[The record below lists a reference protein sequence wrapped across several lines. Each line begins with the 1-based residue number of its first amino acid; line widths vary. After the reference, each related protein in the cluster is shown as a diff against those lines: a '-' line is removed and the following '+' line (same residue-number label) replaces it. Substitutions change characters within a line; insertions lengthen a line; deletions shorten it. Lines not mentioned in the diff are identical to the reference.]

1 MVLIALPA
9 QLQCLEHLV
18 NDGRHRQRD
27 AVLAA
32 CCERNPQ
39 IFMMQRDFES
49 RSEIVLQEIGATSWV
64 TTGEMVLIS
73 ITSVPALAPANTPFS
88 PVTTARTW
96 GESGNMVMTTSLSS
110 ATACGLP
117 TVVAPSAASS
127 FAGTGLRLEIT
138 NS

>member
-49 RSEIVLQEIGATSWV
+49 RSEIVLQEIGATHFHNAV
-64 TTGEMVLIS
+64 C
-73 ITSVPALAPANTPFS
+73 
-88 PVTTARTW
+88 RQ
-96 GESGNMVMTTSLSS
+96 
-110 ATACGLP
+110 ATREDLEDDCGIHPGLG
-117 TVVAPSAASS
+117 TKHQR
-127 FAGTGLRLEIT
+127 FAYRL